1 MMDPESKPQVLVVD
15 DDKVIADTLA
25 QILIIHGLPA
35 VATYSAQGA
44 IQLAAIQPFD
54 HLLSDVIMHPMNGIE
69 LAIAF
74 RHRHPECKILLMS
87 GNNDTSHLML
97 EARALGHDFEVL
109 AKPVHPQLILDR
121 LCNDHR
127 PK

>member
-1 MMDPESKPQVLVVD
+1 MSTESKPQVLVVD

-25 QILIIHGLPA
+25 QILIIHGFPA
-35 VATYSAQGA
+35 VATYSAQRA
-44 IQLAAIQPFD
+44 VQLASIQPFD